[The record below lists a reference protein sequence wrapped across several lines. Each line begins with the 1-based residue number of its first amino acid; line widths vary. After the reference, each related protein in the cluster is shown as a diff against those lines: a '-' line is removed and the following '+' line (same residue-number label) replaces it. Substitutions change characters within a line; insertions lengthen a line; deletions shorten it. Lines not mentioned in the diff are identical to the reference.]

1 MRELPRR
8 QGSPRD
14 IRAREPLAGGHA
26 VVVAGGGPT
35 GMMLAGELALA
46 GVDVAIVERGAGDRR
61 AAARAGGLQA
71 RTLELLDQRGIVDR
85 FLAEGQVAQ
94 VAGFGGIRLDISD
107 LSTRHPYGLAL
118 WQEHVERLLAEWIS
132 GLGVTVHHGHEV
144 TGFVQDADGVDVL
157 LADGGRLRTAYLV
170 GCDGGRSTV
179 RKAAG
184 IAFPGWDASTSQ
196 LIGEVEMT
204 AQPPMGI
211 HRKPGGCMPSAGWST
226 ASATMAG
233 SNTPKAARCG

>member
-107 LSTRHPYGLAL
+107 LSTRHPYGL
-118 WQEHVERLLAEWIS
+118 R
-132 GLGVTVHHGHEV
+132 
-144 TGFVQDADGVDVL
+144 
-157 LADGGRLRTAYLV
+157 
-170 GCDGGRSTV
+170 CGRSTSSACS
-179 RKAAG
+179 RSG
-184 IAFPGWDASTSQ
+184 FPGS
-196 LIGEVEMT
+196 G
-204 AQPPMGI
+204 
-211 HRKPGGCMPSAGWST
+211 
-226 ASATMAG
+226 
-233 SNTPKAARCG
+233 

>member
-157 LADGGRLRTAYLV
+157 LA
-170 GCDGGRSTV
+170 
-179 RKAAG
+179 AG

>member
-1 MRELPRR
+1 M
-8 QGSPRD
+8 
-14 IRAREPLAGGHA
+14 
-26 VVVAGGGPT
+26 
-35 GMMLAGELALA
+35 
-46 GVDVAIVERGAGDRR
+46 
-61 AAARAGGLQA
+61 
-71 RTLELLDQRGIVDR
+71 
-85 FLAEGQVAQ
+85 
-94 VAGFGGIRLDISD
+94 
-107 LSTRHPYGLAL
+107 
-118 WQEHVERLLAEWIS
+118 
-132 GLGVTVHHGHEV
+132 TVHHGHEV